1 VRRARASIRVGR
13 VKISNVST
21 RGFVLDEGRAGD
33 DDVLVLPPLPADPL
47 FVDAVDEAVAG
58 SVDDLPDAQPER
70 IVGADPRDFASVYI
84 RHRASFG
91 LHARRFLNDSR
102 DVDEVLQ
109 EAFLRLFLAM
119 PELENELQVLS
130 YCRRTVTNLCIDR
143 YRADQRRP
151 RLVDLEAVDWD
162 PSDQASYDDP
172 VLRAEDAAIVRQAL
186 ALLTPMHRAALVKR
200 EIEEKPLPQIASEL
214 GIPEE
219 SVKHLLYR
227 ARRALRRLLIGT
239 SVEPGADLSNS
250 QLMRLANERLARATL
265 RSANVL
271 IVLFV
276 AAVTV
281 VGALR
286 VGLQDQQ
293 RRSGE
298 EVSGLSSPAFG
309 LGDNPGA
316 SPRPT
321 SVAGRTSAASS
332 RHRPTHSMK
341 PSSTPVA
348 TAPVVPAAVAKVA
361 PKRDA
366 WHVVPTRAT
375 QPKVSSGPA
384 YSLRGSLHPT
394 GPVQVQPM
402 SRVVDSANGTVATS
416 VLSAPTTS
424 GVFSLTQTVAQSAD
438 GSASVTVL
446 PQLASSNGVI
456 TAGVASSAAV
466 MHEPLG
472 TIAVDVVSTN
482 TTAGASPV
490 GNLKIHLVLDSA
502 LTNVL
507 SESVVVGP
515 LSQATSLAP
524 VVTPPTVPSPTPPPT
539 TGGSA
544 AVTTTASVVATALP
558 ISTVIGMSPESM
570 DDPQGQ
576 DSSTYNGGSVPLLPS
591 PAQP

>member
-1 VRRARASIRVGR
+1 
-13 VKISNVST
+13 VST

-286 VGLQDQQ
+286 AGLNDQAG
-293 RRSGE
+293 RSSE
-298 EVSGLSSPAFG
+298 EVTAVTSPQVG
-309 LGDNPGA
+309 GA
-316 SPRPT
+316 RTSPVPPAARSRHIGSKPRQPASKASTKPIAPTHTTRAPHAPASAHRESFAQRTPRPH
-321 SVAGRTSAASS
+321 GQQ
-332 RHRPTHSMK
+332 
-341 PSSTPVA
+341 
-348 TAPVVPAAVAKVA
+348 
-361 PKRDA
+361 
-366 WHVVPTRAT
+366 PTRQVT
-375 QPKVSSGPA
+375 TPA
-384 YSLRGSLHPT
+384 YSLRGSLRAI
-394 GPVQVQPM
+394 GPVRVQPVT
-402 SRVVDSANGTVATS
+402 RVIDPSGGASATS
-416 VLSAPTTS
+416 VLSAPTAQGT
-424 GVFSLTQTVAQSAD
+424 FTLTQTISQAGD
-438 GSASVTVL
+438 GSASVSIQ
-446 PQLASSNGVI
+446 PQLDTGDHVI
-456 TAGVASSAAV
+456 TAGIASAAAV
-466 MHEPLG
+466 TREPSGALSVDIAATSATASDSPLG
-472 TIAVDVVSTN
+472 TFMVRMLLEGDLVHVV
-482 TTAGASPV
+482 
-490 GNLKIHLVLDSA
+490 
-502 LTNVL
+502 
-507 SESVVVGP
+507 SESVVVGVKSASAEQSVGVSLP
-515 LSQATSLAP
+515 PSTCSNDTNTSSAGE
-524 VVTPPTVPSPTPPPT
+524 VIAGTSPE
-539 TGGSA
+539 
-544 AVTTTASVVATALP
+544 
-558 ISTVIGMSPESM
+558 TVIRMSPESS
-570 DDPQGQ
+570 DDPQGNC
-576 DSSTYNGGSVPLLPS
+576 SSITNVGSVPLLPS